1 MSEEKESGLRRVLF
15 GEDHSESE
23 GNVLQYVTHRLKK
36 DDGARIEDVL
46 KEEYVVRNSTQ
57 EERDEILRDP
67 RLLQQTREGLEQDF
81 ESDELAPEPPTPAR

>member
-1 MSEEKESGLRRVLF
+1 VSEEKESGLRRVLF

-23 GNVLQYVTHRLKK
+23 DNVLQYVTHRLKK

-67 RLLQQTREGLEQDF
+67 RLLQETREGLEQDF